1 MRAKS
6 QGLASFVLPDEF
18 VTSGLAFCNPDDGQT
33 LPLLHTGLASSG
45 GAMPYQM
52 WKKSLGRRNWHFDF
66 LELVI
71 FRSPVIEFLLNDVSK
86 IRN

>member
-1 MRAKS
+1 VPSLEGVEVRAKS

-33 LPLLHTGLASSG
+33 LPLLQTGLASSD

-52 WKKSLGRRNWHFDF
+52 
-66 LELVI
+66 
-71 FRSPVIEFLLNDVSK
+71 
-86 IRN
+86 